1 MLRKA
6 YPIILAFISP
16 ALFAQ
21 TTSRPAAKSQAPIQ
35 PQVKEETSLGL
46 KQLDT
51 SAIDTTGP
59 SVQFKF
65 KYQKGDRYA
74 ILSTVNEDV
83 FVNMRYD
90 HHGEI
95 INRVSAEVTATDDA
109 AGSGT
114 SECTFMTT
122 ENAFGLGGRK
132 TFSWGE
138 EYKSIFDRSSLG
150 KYTIGDEYF
159 MPTVRDVPIFPDH
172 AIKPGDTWVQEG
184 HEAHDLR
191 KNFGLEKP
199 YKVPFTATY
208 KYLGT
213 VGREKRE
220 VKQMSYAAASI
231 SKQRNN
237 QVTKKEGN
245 VLHVFQVKYSLYT
258 QAPQRPSANYYGDY
272 PQTTMGFSDELIYWD
287 AEKGA
292 IDHYVENFR
301 ILIETAYGNLYEFRG
316 TAHAE
321 VTDFIRTGTDDELK
335 AVEEQ
340 INELGIKNVT
350 VKKSDKGLT
359 LSMENIQFKAESAQ
373 LLPAEVEK
381 LKKIAQ
387 ILEAYPDNDILV
399 SGHTATGKGRDP
411 QELSEARA
419 KAVADYLIQLGVKD
433 NYHIFTQGF
442 GDKKPIA
449 PNTTEEGK
457 AKNRRVEIT
466 IMDK

>member
-1 MLRKA
+1 L
-6 YPIILAFISP
+6 ISP

-21 TTSRPAAKSQAPIQ
+21 SASRPATKKQAPAQ
-35 PQVKEETSLGL
+35 SQVKQETSLGL
-46 KQLDT
+46 EQLDT
-51 SAIDTTGP
+51 SAIDTTGG
-59 SVQFKF
+59 SVEFKF
-65 KYQKGDRYA
+65 KYQEGDRYA

-95 INRVSAEVTATDDA
+95 VNRVSAEVTDTDQKS
-109 AGSGT
+109 GSGT
-114 SECTFMTT
+114 HECTFMTT
-122 ENAFGLGGRK
+122 ENAYGLGGSK

-138 EYKSIFDRSSLG
+138 EYKSIFDRSALG
-150 KYTIGDEYF
+150 NYTIGDEYF

-237 QVTKKEGN
+237 QVTKKQGN
-245 VLHVFQVKYSLYT
+245 VLHVFRVKYTLYT
-258 QAPQRPSANYYGDY
+258 EAPQRPSANYYGDY

-301 ILIETAYGNLYEFRG
+301 ILIETAYGNIYEFRG

-321 VTDFIRTGTDDELK
+321 VTDFIRTGTDNELK

-359 LSMENIQFKAESAQ
+359 LSMENIQFKAESSE
-373 LLPAEVEK
+373 LLPGEVEK
-381 LKKIAQ
+381 IKMIAQ

-399 SGHTATGKGRDP
+399 SGHTATGKGRNP
-411 QELSEARA
+411 QELSEERA
-419 KAVADYLIQLGVKD
+419 KAVADYLVKLGVKD
-433 NYHIFTQGF
+433 HYHIFTQGF
-442 GDKKPIA
+442 GDKNPIA
-449 PNTTEEGK
+449 PNNTEEGK